1 MTPTSRRRRLESV
14 ATVLVATALFAWMFA
29 REKQQ
34 SPLIDAPAP
43 DFRLPVAAGDGA
55 QEGDWVRL
63 SDFKGSVVV
72 LDFWASWCAPCR
84 AEVPEMS
91 ALARRLAPRG
101 VHVLGINAEH
111 LADAAYESL
120 HRNWGFAYPVL
131 RDPAGQ
137 AHSSYEVDVF
147 PTLIVI
153 DQRQKVRFAHSGAPA
168 GGQLEQEILS
178 LLE

>member
-1 MTPTSRRRRLESV
+1 VESAV
-14 ATVLVATALFAWMFA
+14 TVLIAAALFAWMFV
-29 REKQQ
+29 RENRE

-43 DFRLPVAAGDGA
+43 DFRLPVAAGEGA

-63 SDFKGSVVV
+63 SDLKGSVVV

-84 AEVPEMS
+84 AGVPEMS

-111 LADAAYESL
+111 LADGAYQAL
-120 HRNWGFAYPVL
+120 YRHWGFAYPVL
-131 RDPAGQ
+131 RDPTGE
-137 AHSSYEVDVF
+137 AHSHYDIDVF

-153 DQRQKVRFAHSGAPA
+153 DQRQKVRFAHAGAPA
-168 GGQLEQEILS
+168 AGQLEQEIIS